1 MGGYFTQFLVG
12 KSKGANS
19 SDVKDDFDAVASF
32 LDRDQFP
39 LRNLITKYVDLIES
53 QTKGNDNLIISQT
66 ILDGVMLLVSSPS
79 ARYSPRPATAVT
91 RDNKYSQAQESIE
104 SQKKLSRNIYSMEAN
119 ERLGFCLFF
128 MEGYGK
134 EQFVVPWFA
143 GCLSQKKKCKKT
155 CRCEKNFTMDMEKL
169 RQSGKQIT
177 SCASRFQHIFLVMT
191 SDVDRFKGKFQYVI
205 IGRQW
210 IYCSTEINKAQSK
223 GYVITDIC
231 YNHSSQIYFIV
242 VTKLNCKQNLEVLT
256 ELWEAKMVIKAN
268 HQQNFHVRKLFRDPN
283 TNSIIAIF
291 QTDIDGN
298 SPCETFIAE
307 YLLKDE
313 K

>member
-1 MGGYFTQFLVG
+1 MGGYLTQFMVG

-32 LDRDQFP
+32 LDRDRFP
-39 LRNLITKYVDLIES
+39 LRNLITKYVNLIES

-66 ILDGVMLLVSSPS
+66 ILDGVLLLVSSPS

-104 SQKKLSRNIYSMEAN
+104 RQRKLSKNIYSIICN
-119 ERLGFCLFF
+119 ERLGFGLFF
-128 MEGYGK
+128 MEGYGN
-134 EQFVVPWFA
+134 EQCVVPWFA
-143 GCLSQKKKCKKT
+143 GCVLQRKKCKKT
-155 CRCEKNFTMDMEKL
+155 CTCEKNFAMDMEKL

-191 SDVDRFKGKFQYVI
+191 SDVDRFKRKSQYVI
-205 IGRQW
+205 IGRKW
-210 IYCSTEINKAQSK
+210 TYCHTEINKAQSK

-231 YNHSSQIYFIV
+231 YNHSARIYFIV
-242 VTKLNCKQNLEVLT
+242 VTELSCKQNLAILT
-256 ELWEAKMVIKAN
+256 ELWEAKSVIKAN
-268 HQQNFHVRKLFRDPN
+268 HQLNFHVRKLFRDPN

-291 QTDIDGN
+291 QTDIDGKR
-298 SPCETFIAE
+298 PLETFIAE
-307 YLLKDE
+307 YILKDE
-313 K
+313 